1 MAVNVM
7 NAAAAYAN
15 AARAGSAPG
24 MDARATPGSGF
35 ADMVKEAVN
44 NSVQSLQNAEQQS
57 VKAAVGEADILDVV
71 SAVSTAEVT
80 LQSVVAVRD
89 RVVQAYQEIMR
100 MPI

>member
-1 MAVNVM
+1 MAVNVL

-15 AARAGSAPG
+15 AARAGSSPG
-24 MDARATPGSGF
+24 MEARPSPGGGF
-35 ADMVKEAVN
+35 AEMVKEAVG
-44 NSVQSLQNAEQQS
+44 NSIETLQAAEQQS
-57 VKAAVGEADILDVV
+57 LKAATKEADILEVV
-71 SAVSTAEVT
+71 TAVGNAEVT